1 MSQGS
6 RKSLAWDNY
15 DDRMKI
21 MSQNQ
26 NRDSKAYLY
35 RLPNE
40 EIREEETFAEE
51 ELNSSSDMSS
61 SRNSS

>member
-1 MSQGS
+1 
-6 RKSLAWDNY
+6 
-15 DDRMKI
+15 

-40 EIREEETFAEE
+40 EIREEETFAEQ

-61 SRNSS
+61 SRNSSKSDKYNIY